1 MVVATNQIASHP
13 ERRSFQ
19 RVKIILSGRYM
30 LQDRSEHSCQV
41 IDISPGD
48 VALKAERIGRMGERV
63 VVYLEHIGRIEGR
76 ITRVFADGF
85 AMTIKASQRK
95 RDKLASQLTWLAN
108 RHELDLPEER
118 RYERVTPANPMSTVR
133 SPDGHEHPCRIVD
146 LSVSGAAVET
156 AVKPPIGSTIF
167 LANLRGIVVRHFEH
181 GFALEFF
188 MIQDLTALLANFE

>member
-41 IDISPGD
+41 IDMSPGD

>member
-1 MVVATNQIASHP
+1 MVVATSQIASHP